1 MRGVKIKKSVSITLT
16 ANDWQLYAAAD
27 EDGREINPEFVA
39 VALNNAIER
48 DINSGL
54 SIFEVEKNIHN
65 VMSFF
70 ADFGATDSEPREVL
84 YSMLNSIYGDME

>member
-1 MRGVKIKKSVSITLT
+1 MLNVKIKKSVSITLT